1 METWLLAVLTKGFAA
16 FVIFFIVY
24 LIAGLVWRVMPDC
37 RLKRI
42 LFAPLPGHRRR

>member
-1 METWLLAVLTKGFAA
+1 MENWLLAVLTKAFVA

-24 LIAGLVWRVMPDC
+24 LIAGLVWRYMPDC

-42 LFAPLPGHRRR
+42 LFTPLPGHRRR